1 MYEDNIRPINMIND
15 SSALTKIKNINR
27 KTKVKVSLKS
37 NNKLNIY
44 DTALLVTGKT
54 KFVNDAGF

>member
-1 MYEDNIRPINMIND
+1 MITIVRF
-15 SSALTKIKNINR
+15 TKIKNINR

-44 DTALLVTGKT
+44 DTTLLVTGKT